1 MDIYIAAAKRGD
13 EVAYGAICVDKKGHT
28 FDPISRKSSK
38 TRSGSRAVGAAVYDM
53 LRRKKHQCMYDMH
66 MNDNTM
72 LNALGSGK
80 TRNYTDVYNAVSDQ
94 IAKYSHNV
102 TFTKCDCNNEFY
114 IKAREL
120 ARKELEK

>member
-1 MDIYIAAAKRGD
+1 MDVYVAAAKRGD
-13 EVAYGAICVDKKGHT
+13 EVAYGAICVDKKGRM
-28 FDPISRKSSK
+28 FNPISRKSNK
-38 TRSGSRAVGAAVYDM
+38 TRSGSRAVGVAVYDT
-53 LRRKKHQCMYDMH
+53 LRMKKHQCTYNMC
-66 MNDNTM
+66 MNDSTM
-72 LNALGSGK
+72 VSVLESGK
-80 TRNYTDVYNAVSDQ
+80 TRNYTDVYNAVKDQ